1 MRMRLNVT
9 LERRYRCNEYT
20 IGRMMVGS
28 IVTSD
33 TLEDKDRGL
42 TSDMSLAAIKLRK
55 IFGKTAIPTGTY
67 RVKLTY
73 STKFASRSWAKKYG
87 GLVPEI
93 LDVKGFSGVR
103 IHPGNDQ
110 YATEGCPLVGE
121 NKVKGKVINSVAKY
135 CELMDNHLMPA
146 HRRNDEIWITV
157 K

>member
-1 MRMRLNVT
+1 MK
-9 LERRYRCNEYT
+9 
-20 IGRMMVGS
+20 VGS
-28 IVTSD
+28 EVTSD

-42 TSDMSLAAIKLRK
+42 TDTMSLSAIKLRK

-73 STKFASRSWAKKYG
+73 STKFASRPWAKKYG

-93 LDVKGFSGVR
+93 LNVKGFIGVR

-110 YATEGCPLVGE
+110 YSTDGCPLVGD
-121 NKVKGKVINSVAKY
+121 NKVKGKVINSVARY
-135 CELMDNHLMPA
+135 CELMDKYLIPA
-146 HRRNDEIWITV
+146 HKRNDEIWITV

>member
-1 MRMRLNVT
+1 MNTLELT
-9 LERRYRCNEYT
+9 LERRYRCDDYT
-20 IGRMMVGS
+20 IGKMKVGS
-28 IVTSD
+28 VVTSD

-73 STKFASRSWAKKYG
+73 SPKFANKSWAKKYD

-110 YATEGCPLVGE
+110 YSTEGCPLVGE

-135 CELMDNHLMPA
+135 CEPMDNHLMPA
-146 HRRNDEIWITV
+146 FKRNDEIWITV

>member
-1 MRMRLNVT
+1 MNTLELT
-9 LERRYRCNEYT
+9 LERRYRCDDYT
-20 IGRMMVGS
+20 IGKMKVGS
-28 IVTSD
+28 VVTSD

-55 IFGKTAIPTGTY
+55 VFGKTAIPTGTY

-73 STKFASRSWAKKYG
+73 SPKFANKSWAKKYD

-93 LDVKGFSGVR
+93 LDVKGYSGVR

-110 YATEGCPLVGE
+110 YDTEGCLLVGE

-135 CELMDNHLMPA
+135 CELMDNYLMPA
-146 HRRNDEIWITV
+146 FKRNDEIWITV

>member
-1 MRMRLNVT
+1 MELKLT
-9 LERRYRCNEYT
+9 LERRYKCNDYT
-20 IGRMMVGS
+20 IGRMKVGS
-28 IVTSD
+28 VVTSD

-73 STKFASRSWAKKYG
+73 SPKFASKPWAKKYG

-103 IHPGNDQ
+103 IHPLNN
-110 YATEGCPLVGE
+110 ASETEGCVGVGE
-121 NKVKGKVINSVAKY
+121 NKVKGQIINSVSTY
-135 CELMDNHLMPA
+135 CSLMNEYLIPA
-146 HRRNDEIWITV
+146 HRRNDVIWITV

>member
-1 MRMRLNVT
+1 MNTLELT
-9 LERRYRCNEYT
+9 LERRYRCDDYT
-20 IGRMMVGS
+20 IGKMKVGS
-28 IVTSD
+28 VVTSD

-73 STKFASRSWAKKYG
+73 SPKFANKSWAKKYD

-93 LDVKGFSGVR
+93 LDVKGFGGVR

-110 YATEGCPLVGE
+110 YSTEGCPLVGE

-135 CELMDNHLMPA
+135 CELMDNYLMPA
-146 HRRNDEIWITV
+146 FKRNDEILITV

>member
-1 MRMRLNVT
+1 MAKLQLT
-9 LERRYRCNEYT
+9 LTRRYKCSDYT
-20 IGRMMVGS
+20 IGRMQVGS
-28 IVTSD
+28 VVTSD

-42 TSDMSLAAIKLRK
+42 TDTMSLAAIKLRK

-73 STKFASRSWAKKYG
+73 SPKFANRPWAKKYG

-103 IHPGNDQ
+103 IHPGTDQ
-110 YATEGCPLVGE
+110 YDTDGCPLVGE
-121 NKVKGKVINSVAKY
+121 NKVKGNVINSVKKY
-135 CELMDNHLMPA
+135 CELMDSCLMPA
-146 HRRNDEIWITV
+146 HKHNDEIWITV